1 MAVDRKLLEILCCPV
16 TRAPVER
23 LPPAKL
29 EAVNEAIREGNV
41 KFADGSPVEAELAE
55 ALVTA
60 NGTTIYT
67 VEDGIPIMLEDRA
80 IAAIQ
85 LDGIRLSR

>member
-16 TRAPVER
+16 TRLPVER
-23 LPPAKL
+23 LPTAKL
-29 EAVNEAIREGNV
+29 RAVNDAIREGNV

-60 NGTTIYT
+60 NGTTIYA
-67 VEDGIPIMLEDRA
+67 VEDGIPIMLEDRS
-80 IAAIQ
+80 IAAFRAESP
-85 LDGIRLSR
+85 G